1 MSSCFDFSSISVS
14 SVAST
19 PAKSESQ
26 IQSAVKDVAL
36 HMFFEQGSYGIDRFV
51 QTDTTKFAFPVD
63 IEGTIRW
70 FEVSFVAKKA
80 DFDAKKAEEEYAQKE
95 WNAMKR
101 EADKAKKRTEKAAK
115 AKPVA
120 NGK

>member
-1 MSSCFDFSSISVS
+1 MSMFDFSSLSVS

-26 IQSAVKDVAL
+26 IQAMVKDTAL

-80 DFDAKKAEEEYAQKE
+80 DFDAEKAEQEYNLKAY
-95 WNAMKR
+95 NAMKR
-101 EADKAKKRTEKAAK
+101 EQDKAAKKAEKAAK